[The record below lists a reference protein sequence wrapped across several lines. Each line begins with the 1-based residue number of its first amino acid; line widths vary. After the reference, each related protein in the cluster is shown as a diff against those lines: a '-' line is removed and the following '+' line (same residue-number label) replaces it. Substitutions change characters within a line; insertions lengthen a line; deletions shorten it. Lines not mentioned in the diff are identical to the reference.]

1 MFSLGYQIQ
10 LAIVVSALIAL
21 VMVPILRDPAF
32 KMNLVDR
39 PGGRKRH
46 YGAVPLSGGL
56 AIFVAFIFSAMMMGT
71 SLQPYASLLVGMAVM
86 LATGLLDDLVEIS
99 PGVKMAAQV
108 LAALLMVS
116 WGQVQ
121 ITDLGMIVGVKPIE
135 LGEWAIPFT
144 VLCVLVLINA
154 INMIDGSDGLAG
166 SLVAVMLVMFFTLT
180 LMGGAERE
188 LSGII
193 ALLLAAVLAFL
204 VYNFRFRQS
213 RQARAFLGDSG
224 SLMLGYAVAWLAVYI
239 SQHPEG
245 VGAPPI
251 IIAWILLLP
260 ALDVLVL
267 FIRRVMRGRSPFSAD
282 SEHLHHVL
290 LRSGFSVRST
300 VLMLVVVTAGFGCF
314 GIYAWQNEWPE
325 YWLFAAT
332 FPVFCLHYLAS
343 IRAWRVVRVMRIVR
357 QRLKRDG

>member
-10 LAIVVSALIAL
+10 LAVVVSALIAL
-21 VMVPILRDPAF
+21 AMVPILREPAF

-46 YGAVPLSGGL
+46 RGAVPLSGGI
-56 AIFVAFIFSAMMMGT
+56 AIFIAFIFAAMMMGT

-116 WGQVQ
+116 WGEVQ
-121 ITDLGMIVGVKPIE
+121 ITNLGMIVGVKPVE

-144 VLCVLVLINA
+144 VLCVLIFINA
-154 INMIDGSDGLAG
+154 INMVDGSDGLAG
-166 SLVAVMLVMFFTLT
+166 SLVAVILVMLFTLT
-180 LMGGAERE
+180 VVGGADSE
-188 LSGII
+188 LSGLI
-193 ALLLAAVLAFL
+193 AILLAAVLAFL
-204 VYNFRFRQS
+204 VYNFRFSRS
-213 RQARAFLGDSG
+213 RQAKVFLGDSG
-224 SLMLGYAVAWLAVYI
+224 SLMLGYALAWLAVYI
-239 SQHPEG
+239 SQRPEG
-245 VGAPPI
+245 VGAPPMT
-251 IIAWILLLP
+251 IAWILLLP

-300 VLMLVVVTAGFGCF
+300 VLLLIVVTSLFGWF
-314 GIYAWQNEWPE
+314 GIHAWQNDWPV

-332 FPVFCLHYLAS
+332 VPVFFVHYLAS
-343 IRAWRVVRVMRIVR
+343 MRAWRVVRVMRKVR
-357 QRLKRDG
+357 ARLKRNG

>member
-10 LAIVVSALIAL
+10 LAVVLSALIAL
-21 VMVPILRDPAF
+21 AMVPILREPAF

-46 YGAVPLSGGL
+46 CGSVPLSGGI
-56 AIFVAFIFSAMMMGT
+56 AIFIAFIFAAMMMGT

-116 WGQVQ
+116 WGEVQ
-121 ITDLGMIVGVKPIE
+121 ITNLGMIVGLKPVE

-154 INMIDGSDGLAG
+154 INMVDGSDGLAG
-166 SLVAVMLVMFFTLT
+166 SLVAVILVMLFTLSVV
-180 LMGGAERE
+180 GGADSE
-188 LSGII
+188 LSGLI
-193 ALLLAAVLAFL
+193 AILLAAVLAFL
-204 VYNFRFRQS
+204 VYNFRFSRS
-213 RQARAFLGDSG
+213 RQAKVFLGDSG

-239 SQHPEG
+239 SQRPEG
-245 VGAPPI
+245 VGAPPMT
-251 IIAWILLLP
+251 IAWILLLP

-300 VLMLVVVTAGFGCF
+300 VLLLIVVTSLFGWF
-314 GIYAWQNEWPE
+314 GIHAWQNDWPE

-332 FPVFCLHYLAS
+332 VPVFFIHYLAS
-343 IRAWRVVRVMRIVR
+343 MRAWRVVRVMRKVR
-357 QRLKRDG
+357 ARLKRNG